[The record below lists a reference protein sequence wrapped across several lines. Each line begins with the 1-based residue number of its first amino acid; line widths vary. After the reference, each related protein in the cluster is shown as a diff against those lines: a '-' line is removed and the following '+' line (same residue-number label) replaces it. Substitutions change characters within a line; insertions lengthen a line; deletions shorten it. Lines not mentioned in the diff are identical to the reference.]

1 MYKKKK
7 EDEVFLVLLGHGPRP
22 SVRRVSGSFLPS
34 VDPHQRCR
42 LDDCREQSV
51 CPTAEV
57 SPPTPVSA
65 SDPGWRRASEAR
77 GSSEPS
83 FGVSTLHR
91 SMPPDGFSRFHT
103 DNHSVHFVFSAYS
116 LSHKLIEIS

>member
-7 EDEVFLVLLGHGPRP
+7 DDEVFLVLLGHGPRP
-22 SVRRVSGSFLPS
+22 SVRRVRGSLLPS
-34 VDPHQRCR
+34 FDPHQRCR

-65 SDPGWRRASEAR
+65 SDPGRRRASEAR
-77 GSSEPS
+77 GSGEPS
-83 FGVSTLHR
+83 FGVSTAASIDATGWFL
-91 SMPPDGFSRFHT
+91 
-103 DNHSVHFVFSAYS
+103 
-116 LSHKLIEIS
+116 EISSKKKSLGGGALAN